1 MIRVF
6 LSMAPALALVVSPP
20 APAAAQAPVDSPRLR
35 AALHEMREARNHLRD
50 ARDVWPPG
58 EKKRAEQ
65 AIQSAIE
72 SVRTILAI
80 KDVDTFRGVD
90 RNPDYYGKYR
100 DHPRLRAAL
109 DDLRDAREELRSSRQ
124 EFGGHK
130 DRALDDLDVAAGSI
144 VHLIRHGRK

>member
-6 LSMAPALALVVSPP
+6 FSLIPALALVVSLP
-20 APAAAQAPVDSPRLR
+20 APATAQAPVDSPRLR
-35 AALHEMREARNHLRD
+35 AALHEMREARNTLRV
-50 ARDVWPPG
+50 AKDVWPPG

-72 SVRTILAI
+72 SVRTILAV
-80 KDVDTFRGVD
+80 KDVETFTGVS
-90 RNPDYYGKYR
+90 RNPDYYNRYR

-109 DDLRDAREELRSSRQ
+109 DDVRDARVELRTSRQ

-144 VHLIRHGRK
+144 VHLIRSGRK